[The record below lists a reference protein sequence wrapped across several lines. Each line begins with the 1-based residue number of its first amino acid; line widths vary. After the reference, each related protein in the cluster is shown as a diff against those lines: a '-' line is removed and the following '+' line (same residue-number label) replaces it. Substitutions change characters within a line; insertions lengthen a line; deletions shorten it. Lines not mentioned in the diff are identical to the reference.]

1 MERREALEAA
11 VQALEE
17 NYREHQLRST
27 LQYTEGYMDALA
39 VVRAELAK
47 NLTPRCCRVCRA
59 MKTSIH

>member
-39 VVRAELAK
+39 VVRAELEK
-47 NLTPRCCRVCRA
+47 NLMPRCCRTCHA
-59 MKTSIH
+59 LHNSIQ